1 MKKRV
6 GEQKK
11 GWKEDCYNFK
21 YCYSRL
27 IDFTES
33 AYGEEEEPEWR
44 GYFYAVLMYLA
55 AQLQSFVLAQYFK
68 KMYVIGLQMR
78 TGVISAV
85 YRKVGFSCF
94 VIASHIFFLTNKL
107 PFSEL

>member
-1 MKKRV
+1 MAAKIPCV
-6 GEQKK
+6 
-11 GWKEDCYNFK
+11 F
-21 YCYSRL
+21 YSRL

-33 AYGEEEEPEWR
+33 VYEEVEEPVWR

-68 KMYVIGLQMR
+68 KMYVIGLHMR

-94 VIASHIFFLTNKL
+94 VVTSPIFSPHLKRKKTPL
-107 PFSEL
+107 VL